1 MPTQPPSKVR
11 QIVRERVIRPVAR
24 FIQSQASSGVILLT
38 CTVVALVWA
47 NSPYSDVY
55 RDLWHTEFSLQYG
68 GQSLSMDL
76 HHWINDGL
84 MAVFFLLVGL
94 EIKRE
99 VVLGELN
106 NAKKAALP
114 IMAAVGGMLV
124 PALIY
129 VAMNAGRPSVDGWA
143 IPMATDIAFSLG
155 VLALLGT
162 RAPLA
167 LKVFLAALAI
177 VDDLGAVLVIALF
190 YSNEINVQALQT
202 GGLIF
207 LALIVF
213 NALRVRNLVPYV
225 VLGFLLWLMFLK
237 SGVHATIAG
246 VLLAMTIPTRVRLD
260 AKEFYDRGMR
270 YLNKFRDGAKPDEAE
285 AILNEDQVSAIDAI
299 EQSCEQ
305 VQMPL
310 QRLEHNLHTPV
321 NFVIMP
327 VFALANA
334 GVALGGVG
342 FQSLAAPVTS
352 GVVLGLFIGKAVGIS
367 LFSWI
372 GVKLGIAAL
381 PKRVTWSHV
390 VGVAFL
396 GGIGFTMSLF
406 IAGLA
411 FGASELNEGAKLG
424 ILLGSAISGV
434 TGALLIVRTRRHKSA
449 DTVED

>member
-1 MPTQPPSKVR
+1 MPSQPSSKVR

>member
-24 FIQSQASSGVILLT
+24 FIQSQASSGVILLA
-38 CTVVALVWA
+38 CTLVALVWA
-47 NSPYSDVY
+47 NSPYGDTY
-55 RDLWHTEFSLQYG
+55 RDLWHIEFSMRFG

-99 VVLGELN
+99 ILVGELN
-106 NAKKAALP
+106 NPKKAALP
-114 IMAAVGGMLV
+114 IMAAIGGMLV

-129 VAMNAGRPSVDGWA
+129 VAMNAGRPSMDGWA

-190 YSNEINVQALQT
+190 YSKDINVQALQT
-202 GGLIF
+202 GGLVF
-207 LALIVF
+207 ALLIVL
-213 NALRVRNLVPYV
+213 NVLRVRNLVPYV
-225 VLGFLLWLMFLK
+225 ILGFLLWLMFLQ

-260 AKEFYDRGMR
+260 ATEFYDRGLR
-270 YLNKFRDGAKPDEAE
+270 FLNKFRDGAKPSEPDAF
-285 AILNEDQVSAIDAI
+285 LNEDQVSAIDAI

-342 FQSLAAPVTS
+342 LQSLTAPVTS

-411 FGASELNEGAKLG
+411 FGAGELNEGAKLG
-424 ILLGSAISGV
+424 VLLGSALSGV
-434 TGALLIVRTRRHKSA
+434 TGALLIVRTRRYKSA

>member
-1 MPTQPPSKVR
+1 M
-11 QIVRERVIRPVAR
+11 
-24 FIQSQASSGVILLT
+24 
-38 CTVVALVWA
+38 
-47 NSPYSDVY
+47 N
-55 RDLWHTEFSLQYG
+55 
-68 GQSLSMDL
+68 L

-190 YSNEINVQALQT
+190 YSKEINVQALQT

-246 VLLAMTIPTRVRLD
+246 VLLATTIPTRVKLD
-260 AKEFYDRGMR
+260 AAEFYERGQR
-270 YLNKFRDGAKPDEAE
+270 YLNKFREGGKPNEAE
-285 AILNEDQVSAIDAI
+285 VILNEDQVSAIDAI

-342 FQSLAAPVTS
+342 LQSLAAPVTS

-381 PKRVTWSHV
+381 PRRVTWSHV

-411 FGASELNEGAKLG
+411 FGASELNDGAKLG
-424 ILLGSAISGV
+424 ILLGSALSGV